1 MASPM
6 VVVAAVLMLMLCTAS
21 VRRGAALHLCTD
33 RLFNGTRG
41 RHDDGLPH
49 LTPTEEATWMALLP
63 RRLRGGNARTEFD
76 WLALYRSL
84 TRGGGPPGPPGE
96 LLSPAPPHDVRL
108 DDGGG
113 GGDAASLSTSMYW
126 RAQQTNLEY
135 LLYLDP
141 DRLTWTF
148 RRQAGLPTVG
158 DPYGGWEAPGGQLRG
173 HFAGHYLSASAHMWA
188 STRNGTL
195 RERMARVVDVLHT
208 CQKKMGTG
216 YLAAYPEAV
225 FDAYEQLDEAWSPYY
240 TTHKIMQGLL
250 DQYTL
255 AGNKKGLDV
264 VVWMTDYFSN
274 RVKNLIQNYTIQRH
288 WEAMNEE
295 TGGFND
301 VMYQLYTIMVILSPW
316 HLAKD
321 QKHLTMAHLFDKP
334 CFLGPLGLHKDD
346 ISGLH
351 ANTHLPVLVGAQKRY
366 EVVGDN
372 LYKDI
377 STYLFDVVNSSHTF
391 ATGGTSTMEHWHD
404 PKRLVDEIKISSN
417 EETCATYNF
426 LKVSRNLFRW
436 TKEAKYADHYERLL
450 INGIMGNQRGTQPGV
465 MLYFLPMGPGRSKS
479 VSGLSP
485 SGLPPM
491 NPGGWGGPNDTFWCC
506 YGTGIESFSKVGD
519 SIYFLEEGETPGLYI
534 IQYIPSTFNWKSAG
548 LTVKQQAKPLFSTD
562 TYFEVS
568 LAISAKGDAQLAK
581 VSVRIPSWT
590 STDGVI
596 ATLNGEK
603 LNLTASGN
611 FSDAGF
617 LTVAKLWDEDTL
629 TLKFPI
635 TLRTE
640 AIKDDRP
647 EYASIQAVLFGPH
660 LLAGLTHGNL
670 PVTDSNHSNDGLTPG
685 IWEVNATN
693 ASSVAGWVTPLK
705 SASLN
710 PQLVT
715 LTQSAGGRTLV
726 LSVSVADR
734 KLAMQEEP
742 ASGTDACVH
751 ATFRVHGPD
760 VASGRGLQ
768 GPNVT
773 IEPFDRPGMAVT
785 NALDV
790 GRPGCGRDTLFNA
803 LPGLDGAPGS
813 VSLELGSRPGCFVT
827 TAGANAA
834 RVGVGCRGDGGG
846 DGDEAAFRRAASFA
860 RAAPLRRYDPL
871 SFAARGTERGF
882 LLEPLRSLQDEFYT
896 VYFSLVSGDG
906 DS

>member
-1 MASPM
+1 M
-6 VVVAAVLMLMLCTAS
+6 VVARPALAMAVVLLLCAG
-21 VRRGAALHLCTD
+21 RGAALHLCTD
-33 RLFNGTRG
+33 RLFNDTQG

-63 RRLRGGNARTEFD
+63 RRLRGGGGARARAEFD
-76 WLALYRSL
+76 WLALYRRL
-84 TRGGGPPGPPGE
+84 TRGTGRPPAPGE
-96 LLSPAPPHDVRL
+96 LLSPAPLHDVHL
-108 DDGGG
+108 DATG
-113 GGDAASLSTSMYW
+113 SSMYW

-148 RRQAGLPTVG
+148 RRQAGLPAVG

-195 RERMARVVDVLHT
+195 RARMARVVDALHG

-216 YLAAYPEAV
+216 YLAAYPDTM

-240 TTHKIMQGLL
+240 TAHKIMQGLL

-255 AGNKKGLDV
+255 AGNRKGLDV
-264 VVWMTDYFSN
+264 VVWMADYFGN
-274 RVKNLIQNYTIQRH
+274 RVKNLIQSYTIQRH

-301 VMYQLYTIMVILSPW
+301 VMYQLYTIT
-316 HLAKD
+316 KD

-334 CFLGPLGLHKDD
+334 CFLGPLGLRKDD

-351 ANTHLPVLVGAQKRY
+351 VNTHLPVLVGAQKRY

-391 ATGGTSTMEHWHD
+391 ATGGTSTMERWHD

-417 EETCATYNF
+417 EETCATYNL

-436 TKEAKYADHYERLL
+436 TKEAKYTDHYERLL

-479 VSGLSP
+479 VSGRPP

-506 YGTGIESFSKVGD
+506 YGTGIESFSKLGD

-534 IQYIPSTFNWKSAG
+534 IQYIPSIFNWKSAG
-548 LTVKQQAKPLFSTD
+548 LTVRQQAKPLFSTD

-590 STDGVI
+590 STDD
-596 ATLNGEK
+596 ATAILNGQK
-603 LNLTASGN
+603 LNLTATGN
-611 FSDAGF
+611 SSNGGF
-617 LTVAKLWDEDTL
+617 FTVTKHWDEDTL
-629 TLKFPI
+629 ILKFPI

-685 IWEVNATN
+685 IWEVNATST
-693 ASSVAGWVTPLK
+693 SSVAGWVTPLA
-705 SASLN
+705 SGSLN
-710 PQLVT
+710 LQLVT
-715 LTQSAGGRTLV
+715 LTQSTGGRTLV
-726 LSVSVADR
+726 LSVSIADGR
-734 KLAMQEEP
+734 LAMQELP
-742 ASGTDACVH
+742 APGTDACVH
-751 ATFRVHGPD
+751 ATFRVHGPAAVGGGR
-760 VASGRGLQ
+760 VAE

-785 NALDV
+785 NGLAVD
-790 GRPGCGRDTLFNA
+790 RPGGGSQDTLFNA
-803 LPGLDGAPGS
+803 VPGLDGAPGS

-827 TAGANAA
+827 APAVAGGGANDT
-834 RVGVGCRGDGGG
+834 RVGVGCRSNGEGGSGSGD
-846 DGDEAAFRRAASFA
+846 DAEFRRAASFA
-860 RAAPLRRYDPL
+860 RAPPLRRYHPL
-871 SFAARGTERGF
+871 SFAARGAARGF

-896 VYFSLVSGDG
+896 VYFSLVSGDAG
-906 DS
+906 S

>member
-1 MASPM
+1 M
-6 VVVAAVLMLMLCTAS
+6 AAVLLLCAG
-21 VRRGAALHLCTD
+21 RGAALHLCTD
-33 RLFNGTRG
+33 RLFNDTQG

-63 RRLRGGNARTEFD
+63 RRLRGGGGARAEFD

-84 TRGGGPPGPPGE
+84 TRGGGAEGGSGRPPGPGE
-96 LLSPAPPHDVRL
+96 LLSPAPLHDVRL
-108 DDGGG
+108 DAG
-113 GGDAASLSTSMYW
+113 SPSPSSMYW

-158 DPYGGWEAPGGQLRG
+158 DPYGGWEAPGGQLCG

-188 STRNGTL
+188 STRNRTL
-195 RERMARVVDVLHT
+195 RERMARVVDVLHG

-216 YLAAYPEAV
+216 YLGAYPDTM

-255 AGNKKGLDV
+255 AGNRKGLDV
-264 VVWMTDYFSN
+264 VVWMADYFSN

-301 VMYQLYTIMVILSPW
+301 VMYQLYTIT
-316 HLAKD
+316 KD

-351 ANTHLPVLVGAQKRY
+351 VNTHLPVLVGAQKRY

-377 STYLFDVVNSSHTF
+377 SMYLFDVVNSSHTF
-391 ATGGTSTMEHWHD
+391 TTGGTSTMERWHD

-417 EETCATYNF
+417 EETCATYNL
-426 LKVSRNLFRW
+426 LKVSHPHLGSHSTQHNPELARLQVSRNLFRW

-479 VSGLSP
+479 VSGQPL

-506 YGTGIESFSKVGD
+506 YGTGMESFSKLGD
-519 SIYFLEEGETPGLYI
+519 SIYFLEEGKTPGLYI
-534 IQYIPSTFNWKSAG
+534 IQYIPSIFEWKSAG

-568 LAISAKGDAQLAK
+568 LTISAKGDAQLAK

-590 STDGVI
+590 SIDDAT
-596 ATLNGEK
+596 ATLNGQK
-603 LNLTASGN
+603 LNLTATGSSSNG
-611 FSDAGF
+611 SF
-617 LTVAKLWDEDTL
+617 LTVTKHWDEDTL

-693 ASSVAGWVTPLK
+693 ASSVAGWVTSLA
-705 SASLN
+705 SGSLN
-710 PQLVT
+710 LQLVT
-715 LTQSAGGRTLV
+715 LTQSTGGRTLV
-726 LSVSVADR
+726 LSVSIADGR
-734 KLAMQEEP
+734 LAMQEQP
-742 ASGTDACVH
+742 AAGTDACVH
-751 ATFRVHGPD
+751 ATFRVYGPA
-760 VASGRGLQ
+760 VASGGGVE

-773 IEPFDRPGMAVT
+773 IEPFDRPGMA
-785 NALDV
+785 
-790 GRPGCGRDTLFNA
+790 
-803 LPGLDGAPGS
+803 
-813 VSLELGSRPGCFVT
+813 
-827 TAGANAA
+827 
-834 RVGVGCRGDGGG
+834 
-846 DGDEAAFRRAASFA
+846 
-860 RAAPLRRYDPL
+860 
-871 SFAARGTERGF
+871 RGF

-896 VYFSLVSGDG
+896 VYFSLVSGYLLTG
-906 DS
+906 SEEHHALPAST